1 MELDWHGDRS
11 DLPVLALLDQL
22 APGEPIDLVAVRSYR
37 LGRLRAEMAVRS
49 IDACVLLD
57 PVNIRYA
64 TGARNMQVFHARNP
78 GRYLFVPQSG
88 PVVLHEFTG
97 CAHLAEGLE
106 TIDEI
111 RPAITASYVAAGD
124 AIEAVEAAW
133 AKQVAALV
141 REYCHARAAV
151 GVERVNAGAALALR
165 DEGFRLLDA
174 QGPVERARAIKSPEE
189 LKCVRASVRATEL
202 AVSRLRDA
210 IRPGLSENELWSI
223 LHQAVIALGGD
234 YIETRLLSSGPRTNP
249 WFQETGDRRLR
260 PNELIALDTDVVG
273 CHGYYCDFSRT
284 FHTGPQQPSR
294 RQRELY
300 RVAHEQVHHN
310 LELLRAGTSF
320 RDYSKHAWPIP
331 ERYVANRYFLSA
343 HGCGM
348 TGEYPYLYHS
358 MDFDQS
364 GYDGV
369 LEAGMTLCVESY
381 IGEQGGHEGV
391 KLEQQLLITESE
403 PELLSTFPFEPALL
417 REQND

>member
-1 MELDWHGDRS
+1 MELDWHGERS
-11 DLPVLALLDQL
+11 DLPALAQLDQL
-22 APGEPIDLVAVRSYR
+22 APQEPIDLVAVRSYR
-37 LGRLRAEMAVRS
+37 LRRLRAEMAAES

-78 GRYLFVPQSG
+78 ARYLFVPQSE
-88 PVVLHEFTG
+88 PVVLHEFAG

-124 AIEAVEAAW
+124 AIATVEAAW
-133 AKQVAALV
+133 AAQVAVLV
-141 REYCHARAAV
+141 REHCGARATV

-165 DEGFRLLDA
+165 EEGFRLLDA
-174 QGPVERARAIKSPEE
+174 QGPVERARAIKSAEE
-189 LKCVRASVRATEL
+189 LKCVRASVGATQL
-202 AVSRLRDA
+202 AVARLREA
-210 IRPGLSENELWSI
+210 IRPGLTENELWSV
-223 LHQAVIALGGD
+223 LHQGVIALGGE
-234 YIETRLLSSGPRTNP
+234 YIETRLLSSGARTNP
-249 WFQETGDRRLR
+249 WFQETGERRLAA
-260 PNELIALDTDVVG
+260 NELVALDTDVVG

-284 FHTGPQQPSR
+284 FHTGPNGPSR
-294 RQRELY
+294 KQRELY
-300 RVAHEQVHHN
+300 RFAHEQVHHN
-310 LELLRAGTSF
+310 LQLLRAGMSF
-320 RDYSKHAWPIP
+320 RDYSQRAWPIP
-331 ERYVANRYFLSA
+331 ERFVANRYFVSA

-358 MDFDQS
+358 MDFDES

-381 IGEQGGHEGV
+381 IGEEGADEGV
-391 KLEQQLLITESE
+391 KLEQQLLITDGE

-417 REQND
+417 GRSA